1 MKRKYILILEGTVFH
16 KYFSHIPFLTFN
28 KNNTFTVI
36 THSKFFS
43 PLEVDIKTL
52 FRDCERSIREYFC
65 LAHMYPN
72 FTTEIEQLFTFK
84 LFFNR
89 YSLLSFFFVRKVY
102 S

>member
-36 THSKFFS
+36 THGKFFFF

-72 FTTEIEQLFTFK
+72 FTTEIEQLFTFE

-89 YSLLSFFFVRKVY
+89 YNFVVVVVRKVY